1 MDFWGIAAQL
11 CLLAV
16 GFVFLS
22 KGADWF
28 VDGAS
33 WIAKKFGIP
42 QIVIG
47 LTIVAFG
54 TSLPE
59 AAVSITSAVQESAE
73 LAIGNIIGSNILN
86 IFLILGI
93 SALFASLTVQK
104 TTLYIEIPYTVVI
117 SVVLMIMGFIG
128 GQLGWI
134 DGLILWV
141 LFIAF
146 LVYLIV
152 LSMKGKNKNP
162 ELLNPVDGAEQN
174 NTADVVVEAEGAA
187 VAKTE
192 KKGIEALKMIAK
204 LVFGISIVVLGS
216 QMAVNGARTIA
227 REVGMSESLIGLT
240 IVAFGTSLPEL
251 VTSVAAARK
260 GECDIAIGNIVGSN
274 IFNILFILGTSALI
288 TPIAYN
294 TSFLTGFTFDNIM
307 AIAAAVVLFLCIV
320 LTKDK
325 KLKKASGIT
334 MLVIYAAYF
343 AWLIVKDFKF
353 N

>member
-11 CLLAV
+11 CLLVV

-33 WIAKKFGIP
+33 WIARKFGIP

-104 TTLYIEIPYTVVI
+104 TTLYIEIPYVVI
-117 SVVLMIMGFIG
+117 ISIVLMIMGFIG

-141 LFIAF
+141 LFILF
-146 LVYLIV
+146 FVYLIV
-152 LSMKGKNKNP
+152 LSKKGKDKNP
-162 ELLNPVDGAEQN
+162 ELMDPAQGAQQSE
-174 NTADVVVEAEGAA
+174 VVVEADGT
-187 VAKTE
+187 AKVE
-192 KKGIEALKMIAK
+192 KKGVEAVKMLAK
-204 LVFGISIVVLGS
+204 LIVGISIVVLGS

-274 IFNILFILGTSALI
+274 MFNILFILGTSALI
-288 TPIAYN
+288 TPIAYDTN
-294 TSFLTGFTFDNIM
+294 FLTGFTFDNIM
-307 AIAAAVVLFLCIV
+307 AIIAAVVLFVCIV

-325 KLKKASGIT
+325 KLKRAGGIV

-343 AWLIVKDFKF
+343 AWLVAKDFAF

>member
-59 AAVSITSAVQESAE
+59 AAVSITSAVQDSAE

-104 TTLYIEIPYTVVI
+104 TTLYIEIPYVVVVSI
-117 SVVLMIMGFIG
+117 VLMIMGLIG

-146 LVYLIV
+146 FVYLIV
-152 LSMKGKNKNP
+152 LSMKGKNKKP
-162 ELLNPVDGAEQN
+162 ELLNPVEGAEN
-174 NTADVVVEAEGAA
+174 NTAEVVVEAEGAA
-187 VAKTE
+187 VAKSE
-192 KKGIEALKMIAK
+192 KKGVEAVKMIAK

-227 REVGMSESLIGLT
+227 REIGMSESLIGLT

-288 TPIAYN
+288 TPIAYDTN
-294 TSFLTGFTFDNIM
+294 FLTGFTFDNIM

-320 LTKDK
+320 CTKDK
-325 KLKKASGIT
+325 KLKKAGGIT

>member
-11 CLLAV
+11 CLLVV

-33 WIAKKFGIP
+33 RIARKFGIP

-104 TTLYIEIPYTVVI
+104 TTLYIEIPYVVI
-117 SVVLMIMGFIG
+117 ISIVLMIMGFIG

-141 LFIAF
+141 LFILF
-146 LVYLIV
+146 FVYLIV
-152 LSMKGKNKNP
+152 LSKKGKDKNP
-162 ELLNPVDGAEQN
+162 ELMDPAQGAQQSE
-174 NTADVVVEAEGAA
+174 VVVEADGT
-187 VAKTE
+187 AKVE
-192 KKGIEALKMIAK
+192 KKGVEAVKMLAK
-204 LVFGISIVVLGS
+204 LIVGISIVVLGS

-274 IFNILFILGTSALI
+274 MFNILFILGTSALI
-288 TPIAYN
+288 TPIAYDTN
-294 TSFLTGFTFDNIM
+294 FLTGFTFDNIM
-307 AIAAAVVLFLCIV
+307 AIIAAVVLFVCIV

-325 KLKKASGIT
+325 KLKRAGGIV

-343 AWLIVKDFKF
+343 AWLVAKDFAF

>member
-11 CLLAV
+11 CLLVV

-33 WIAKKFGIP
+33 WIARKFGIP

-104 TTLYIEIPYTVVI
+104 TTLYIEIPYVVI
-117 SVVLMIMGFIG
+117 ISIVLMIMGFIG

-141 LFIAF
+141 LFILF
-146 LVYLIV
+146 FVYLIV
-152 LSMKGKNKNP
+152 LSKKGKDKNP
-162 ELLNPVDGAEQN
+162 ELMDPAQGAQQSE
-174 NTADVVVEAEGAA
+174 VVVETDGT
-187 VAKTE
+187 AKVE
-192 KKGIEALKMIAK
+192 KKGVEAVKMLAK
-204 LVFGISIVVLGS
+204 LIVGISIVVLGS

-294 TSFLTGFTFDNIM
+294 TDFLTGFTFDNIM
-307 AIAAAVVLFLCIV
+307 AIIAAVVLFMCII

-325 KLKKASGIT
+325 KLKKAGGIV

-343 AWLIVKDFKF
+343 AWLVAKDFAF

>member
-11 CLLAV
+11 CLLVV

-33 WIAKKFGIP
+33 WIARKFGIP

-93 SALFASLTVQK
+93 SALYASLTVQK
-104 TTLYIEIPYTVVI
+104 TTLYIEIPYVVI
-117 SVVLMIMGFIG
+117 ISIVLMIMGFIG

-146 LVYLIV
+146 FVYLIV

-162 ELLNPVDGAEQN
+162 ELMDPAQGAQQSE
-174 NTADVVVEAEGAA
+174 VVVEADGT
-187 VAKTE
+187 AKVE
-192 KKGIEALKMIAK
+192 KKGVEAVKMIAK

-288 TPIAYN
+288 TPIAYDTN
-294 TSFLTGFTFDNIM
+294 FLTGFTFDNIM

-320 LTKDK
+320 CTKDK
-325 KLKKASGIT
+325 KLKKAGGIV

>member
-11 CLLAV
+11 CLLVV

-33 WIAKKFGIP
+33 WIARKFGIP

-104 TTLYIEIPYTVVI
+104 TTLYIEIPYVVI
-117 SVVLMIMGFIG
+117 ISIVLMIMGFIG

-141 LFIAF
+141 LFILF
-146 LVYLIV
+146 FVYLIV
-152 LSMKGKNKNP
+152 LSKKGKDKNP
-162 ELLNPVDGAEQN
+162 ELMDPAQGAQQSE
-174 NTADVVVEAEGAA
+174 VVVEADGTAKVEKRGVEA
-187 VAKTE
+187 V
-192 KKGIEALKMIAK
+192 KMLAK
-204 LVFGISIVVLGS
+204 LIVGISIVVLGS

-274 IFNILFILGTSALI
+274 MFNILFILGTSALI
-288 TPIAYN
+288 TPIAYDTN
-294 TSFLTGFTFDNIM
+294 FLTGFTFDNIM
-307 AIAAAVVLFLCIV
+307 AIIAAVVLFVCIV

-325 KLKKASGIT
+325 KLKRAGGIV

-343 AWLIVKDFKF
+343 AWLVAKDFAF

>member
-11 CLLAV
+11 CLLVV

-33 WIAKKFGIP
+33 WIARKFGIP

-104 TTLYIEIPYTVVI
+104 TTLYIEIPYVVI
-117 SVVLMIMGFIG
+117 ISIVLMIMGFIG

-141 LFIAF
+141 LFILF
-146 LVYLIV
+146 FVYLIV
-152 LSMKGKNKNP
+152 LSKKGKDKNP
-162 ELLNPVDGAEQN
+162 ELMDPAQGAQQSE
-174 NTADVVVEAEGAA
+174 VVVEADGT
-187 VAKTE
+187 AKVE
-192 KKGIEALKMIAK
+192 KKGVEAVKMLAK
-204 LVFGISIVVLGS
+204 LIVGISIVVLGS

-294 TSFLTGFTFDNIM
+294 TDFLTGFTFDNIM
-307 AIAAAVVLFLCIV
+307 AIIAAVVLFMCII

-325 KLKKASGIT
+325 KLKKTGGIV

-343 AWLIVKDFKF
+343 AWLVAKDFAF

>member
-11 CLLAV
+11 CLLVV

-33 WIAKKFGIP
+33 WIARKFGIP

-104 TTLYIEIPYTVVI
+104 TTLYIEIPYVVI
-117 SVVLMIMGFIG
+117 ISIVLMIMGFIG

-141 LFIAF
+141 LFILF
-146 LVYLIV
+146 FVYLIV
-152 LSMKGKNKNP
+152 LSKKGKDKNP
-162 ELLNPVDGAEQN
+162 ELMDPAQGAQQSE
-174 NTADVVVEAEGAA
+174 VVVEADGT
-187 VAKTE
+187 AKVE
-192 KKGIEALKMIAK
+192 KKGVEAVKMLAK
-204 LVFGISIVVLGS
+204 LIVGISIVVLGS

-294 TSFLTGFTFDNIM
+294 TDFLTGFTFDNIM
-307 AIAAAVVLFLCIV
+307 AIIAAVVLFMCII

-325 KLKKASGIT
+325 KLKKAGGIV

-343 AWLIVKDFKF
+343 AWLVAKDFAF

>member
-11 CLLAV
+11 CLLVV

-33 WIAKKFGIP
+33 WIARKFGIP

-104 TTLYIEIPYTVVI
+104 TTLYIEIPYVVI
-117 SVVLMIMGFIG
+117 ISIVLMIMGFIG

-141 LFIAF
+141 LFILF
-146 LVYLIV
+146 FVYLIV
-152 LSMKGKNKNP
+152 LSKKGKDKNP
-162 ELLNPVDGAEQN
+162 ELMDPAQGAQQSE
-174 NTADVVVEAEGAA
+174 VVVEADGT
-187 VAKTE
+187 AKVE
-192 KKGIEALKMIAK
+192 KKGVEAVKMLAK
-204 LVFGISIVVLGS
+204 LIVGISIVVLGS
-216 QMAVNGARTIA
+216 QMAVNGARIIA

-274 IFNILFILGTSALI
+274 MFNILFILGTSALI
-288 TPIAYN
+288 TPIAYD
-294 TSFLTGFTFDNIM
+294 TDFLTGFTFDNIM
-307 AIAAAVVLFLCIV
+307 AIIAAVVLFVCIV

-325 KLKKASGIT
+325 KLKRAGGIV
-334 MLVIYAAYF
+334 MLVIYAVYF
-343 AWLIVKDFKF
+343 AWLVAKDFAF

>member
-11 CLLAV
+11 CLLVV

-33 WIAKKFGIP
+33 WIARKFGIP

-104 TTLYIEIPYTVVI
+104 TTLYIEIPYVVI
-117 SVVLMIMGFIG
+117 ISIVLMIMGFIG

-141 LFIAF
+141 LFILF
-146 LVYLIV
+146 FVYLIV
-152 LSMKGKNKNP
+152 LSKKGKDKNP
-162 ELLNPVDGAEQN
+162 ELMDPAQGAQQSE
-174 NTADVVVEAEGAA
+174 VVVEADGT
-187 VAKTE
+187 AKVE
-192 KKGIEALKMIAK
+192 KKGVEAVKMLAK
-204 LVFGISIVVLGS
+204 LIVGISIVVLGS
-216 QMAVNGARTIA
+216 QMAVNGARIIA

-288 TPIAYN
+288 TPIAYD
-294 TSFLTGFTFDNIM
+294 TDFLTGFTFDNIM
-307 AIAAAVVLFLCIV
+307 AIIAAVVLFVCIV

-325 KLKKASGIT
+325 KLKRAGGIV
-334 MLVIYAAYF
+334 MLVIYAVYF
-343 AWLIVKDFKF
+343 AWLVAKDFAF

>member
-11 CLLAV
+11 CLLVV

-33 WIAKKFGIP
+33 RIARKFGIP

-104 TTLYIEIPYTVVI
+104 TTLYIEIPYVVI
-117 SVVLMIMGFIG
+117 ISIVLMIMGFIG

-141 LFIAF
+141 LFILF
-146 LVYLIV
+146 FVYLIV
-152 LSMKGKNKNP
+152 LSKKGKDKNP
-162 ELLNPVDGAEQN
+162 ELMDLVQGAQQSE
-174 NTADVVVEAEGAA
+174 VVVEADGT
-187 VAKTE
+187 AKVE
-192 KKGIEALKMIAK
+192 KKGVEAVKMLAK
-204 LVFGISIVVLGS
+204 LIVGISIVVLGS

-274 IFNILFILGTSALI
+274 MFNILFILGTSALI
-288 TPIAYN
+288 TPIAYDTN
-294 TSFLTGFTFDNIM
+294 FLTGFTFDNIM
-307 AIAAAVVLFLCIV
+307 AIIAAVVLFVCIV

-325 KLKKASGIT
+325 KLKRASGIV
-334 MLVIYAAYF
+334 MLVIYAVYF
-343 AWLIVKDFKF
+343 AWLVAKDFAF

>member
-11 CLLAV
+11 CLLVV

-33 WIAKKFGIP
+33 WIARKFGIP

-93 SALFASLTVQK
+93 STLFASLTVQK
-104 TTLYIEIPYTVVI
+104 TTLYIEIPYVVI
-117 SVVLMIMGFIG
+117 ISIVLMIMGFIG

-141 LFIAF
+141 LFILF
-146 LVYLIV
+146 FVYLIV
-152 LSMKGKNKNP
+152 LSKKGKDKNP
-162 ELLNPVDGAEQN
+162 ELMDPAQGAQQSE
-174 NTADVVVEAEGAA
+174 VVVEADGT
-187 VAKTE
+187 AKVE
-192 KKGIEALKMIAK
+192 KKGVEAVKMLAK
-204 LVFGISIVVLGS
+204 LIVGISIVVLGS

-251 VTSVAAARK
+251 VTSVSAARK

-288 TPIAYN
+288 TPIAYD
-294 TSFLTGFTFDNIM
+294 TDFLTGFTFDNIM
-307 AIAAAVVLFLCIV
+307 AIIAAVVLFVCIV

-325 KLKKASGIT
+325 KLKRAGGIV
-334 MLVIYAAYF
+334 MLVIYAVYF
-343 AWLIVKDFKF
+343 AWLVAKDFAF

>member
-11 CLLAV
+11 CLLVV

-33 WIAKKFGIP
+33 WIARKFGIP

-104 TTLYIEIPYTVVI
+104 TTLYIEIPYVVI
-117 SVVLMIMGFIG
+117 ISIVLMIMGFIG

-141 LFIAF
+141 LFILF
-146 LVYLIV
+146 FVYLIV
-152 LSMKGKNKNP
+152 LSKKGKDKNP
-162 ELLNPVDGAEQN
+162 ELMDPAQGAQQSE
-174 NTADVVVEAEGAA
+174 VVVEADGTAKVEKRGVEA
-187 VAKTE
+187 V
-192 KKGIEALKMIAK
+192 KMLAK
-204 LVFGISIVVLGS
+204 LIVGISIVVLGS

-274 IFNILFILGTSALI
+274 MFNILFILGTSALI
-288 TPIAYN
+288 TPIAYDTN
-294 TSFLTGFTFDNIM
+294 FLTGFTFDNIM
-307 AIAAAVVLFLCIV
+307 AIIAAVVLFVCIV

-325 KLKKASGIT
+325 KLKRAGGIV
-334 MLVIYAAYF
+334 MLVIYAVYF
-343 AWLIVKDFKF
+343 AWLVAKDFAF

>member
-11 CLLAV
+11 CLLVV
-16 GFVFLS
+16 GFIFLS

-33 WIAKKFGIP
+33 RIARKFGIP

-104 TTLYIEIPYTVVI
+104 TTLYIEIPYVVI
-117 SVVLMIMGFIG
+117 ISIVLMIMGFIG

-141 LFIAF
+141 LFILF
-146 LVYLIV
+146 FVYLIV
-152 LSMKGKNKNP
+152 LSKKGKDKNP
-162 ELLNPVDGAEQN
+162 ELMDPAQGAQQSE
-174 NTADVVVEAEGAA
+174 VVVEADGT
-187 VAKTE
+187 AKVE
-192 KKGIEALKMIAK
+192 KKGVEAVKMLAK
-204 LVFGISIVVLGS
+204 LIVGISIVVLGS

-274 IFNILFILGTSALI
+274 MFNILFILGTSALI
-288 TPIAYN
+288 TPIAYDTN
-294 TSFLTGFTFDNIM
+294 FLTGFTFDNIM
-307 AIAAAVVLFLCIV
+307 AIIAAVVLFVCIV

-325 KLKKASGIT
+325 KLKRAGGIV
-334 MLVIYAAYF
+334 MLVIYAVYF
-343 AWLIVKDFKF
+343 AWLVAKDFAF